1 MRPDWAGD
9 ELFHMVAATPC
20 RDNTTEPAQR
30 KAYMDTIIENLG
42 HGALT
47 NRSLTWTHQ
56 VTAKLVVKGLG
67 HQVVA
72 RSDELI
78 CAR

>member
-1 MRPDWAGD
+1 
-9 ELFHMVAATPC
+9 MVKLCMGSESKLRYVSNVPL
-20 RDNTTEPAQR
+20 RDNTPEPAQR
-30 KAYMDTIIENLG
+30 ARYMRQILDNLG
-42 HGALT
+42 QVYT
-47 NRSLTWTHQ
+47 SRSISWKQ
-56 VTAKLVVKGLG
+56 QITAKLVVKGLG